1 MANDYRTSTKKPRSV
16 AEYTRMRGVTDFT
29 NAAQFNVYETGYSF
43 LVIIS
48 KPIYLTT
55 LAGDG
60 TNDVA
65 KLLNTFCHILENEF
79 RGLDGIDDITAD
91 NITFTDGISEMNSI
105 GKVTQQS
112 ATEISMTF
120 TEKTGGVI
128 TKFVDYYLRGIK
140 DPRTQAKTYHGL
152 IKDGK
157 LAAGFENEVFNLMY
171 IVTDSTML
179 SLEKAY
185 LLADA
190 WPTKAPTSIYNT
202 TKGDIDKKEIEL
214 SWQCFLIDG
223 EEVNKRAL
231 QLLTY
236 ISEPGAVKNV
246 ASANESSK
254 AAVQVAG
261 GITEYAKEQVT
272 LDSSEYLYDAVGPSN
287 NDSTNKLESFSS
299 WYKNKA

>member
-1 MANDYRTSTKKPRSV
+1 
-16 AEYTRMRGVTDFT
+16 
-29 NAAQFNVYETGYSF
+29 
-43 LVIIS
+43 
-48 KPIYLTT
+48 
-55 LAGDG
+55 
-60 TNDVA
+60 
-65 KLLNTFCHILENEF
+65 
-79 RGLDGIDDITAD
+79 
-91 NITFTDGISEMNSI
+91 
-105 GKVTQQS
+105 
-112 ATEISMTF
+112 MTF

-152 IKDGK
+152 IKAGK

-185 LLADA
+185 LLANA